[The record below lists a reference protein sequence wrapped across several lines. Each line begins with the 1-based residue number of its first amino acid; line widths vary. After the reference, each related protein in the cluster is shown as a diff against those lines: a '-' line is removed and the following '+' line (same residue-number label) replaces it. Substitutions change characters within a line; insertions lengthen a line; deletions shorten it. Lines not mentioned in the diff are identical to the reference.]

1 MAKKRVIFTL
11 LYSEGSFF
19 LSRNFRLQKG
29 GNVSW
34 LLKNCKFSE
43 RAALLNG
50 GPDLARWEA
59 KDAKRQHGHFQAGGQ
74 A

>member
-1 MAKKRVIFTL
+1 
-11 LYSEGSFF
+11 
-19 LSRNFRLQKG
+19 
-29 GNVSW
+29 